1 MEQDTSNITITK
13 IWFEDE
19 RLYGLSAD
27 GRTLWQSLLYYPRL
41 RFAQKEQ
48 REDYSFN
55 AFGIHWDHLDEDISY
70 ESFAYPDPEPVGI
83 SKVFLTYPEINVS
96 AFARRIGMKQSLLA
110 AYIHGSKRPSQ
121 DQQERILSALR
132 QLGQEIAQVCH
143 PAT

>member
-1 MEQDTSNITITK
+1 MTITK
-13 IWFEDE
+13 IWFEGE
-19 RLYGLSAD
+19 RLYGLSND

-41 RFAQKEQ
+41 RFAPEER

-55 AFGIHWDHLDEDISY
+55 AFGIHWDQLDEDVSF

-83 SKVFLTYPEINVS
+83 ARIFLTYPEINVS

-110 AYIHGSKRPSQ
+110 AYIHGSKHPSH

-132 QLGQEIAQVCH
+132 QLGQDLFSVAEEK
-143 PAT
+143 TS